1 MEINKNKIGNV
12 LIVTALMCFCLFL
25 GSYLQKTTTNPKDVI
40 KYVNLTEKQIDS
52 IKKSIKPI
60 LVEVEVFKN
69 EIKKKEDKREEL
81 KKQLEKIVIPDTCKE
96 IVLNYEHQLKNCDS
110 INLLNN
116 KIIGNKDIVIGKQE
130 DIINKQNNIISV
142 LEVPK
147 KPKPFG
153 IGLQVGATTDLKE
166 VKPYI
171 GVGVSYN
178 LIRF

>member
-1 MEINKNKIGNV
+1 MNKEIIKYVFFAV
-12 LIVTALMCFCLFL
+12 LFAFL
-25 GSYLQKTTTNPKDVI
+25 GYYFTDKYKDTKEVI
-40 KYVNLTEKQIDS
+40 KHVNLTEKQIDS

-69 EIKKKEDKREEL
+69 EIKKKEDRREEL
-81 KKQLEKIVIPDTCKE
+81 KKQLEKIVVPDTCKE

-153 IGLQVGATTDLKE
+153 IGVQVGITTDTKE
-166 VKPYI
+166 VKPYV
-171 GVGVSYN
+171 GLGVSYN